1 MRWNLALSYGLDA
14 ADEFL
19 RRHRAL
25 AADAFDDQRHRDIV
39 TVLDLVPKIEPSK
52 WARFDL
58 ARLERYVE
66 SVLSG

>member
-1 MRWNLALSYGLDA
+1 
-14 ADEFL
+14 
-19 RRHRAL
+19 
-25 AADAFDDQRHRDIV
+25 
-39 TVLDLVPKIEPSK
+39 VLDLVPKIGPGK